1 MGKELNNF
9 VLGVHM
15 WSTRWKFNNFLLW
28 IHMWYIKW
36 EFNKKFIRNTYTIY
50 KVHIDCSPLIVLNKL
65 TTQHPIQI
73 TTQST
78 KYFEGCGTLPFCSSM
93 HICLFV
99 CFFNIESICL
109 VQSGYISHN
118 SLLNLMLKL
127 VCGIPRKQRFGQG
140 VVVVHAVCWPPN
152 IILFTTFL
160 KGVPTFPSPS
170 ASKPHIHGW
179 SGG

>member
-1 MGKELNNF
+1 MGKELNKF
-9 VLGVHM
+9 LLGVHM
-15 WSTRWKFNNFLLW
+15 WSTRWEFNNFLLW
-28 IHMWYIKW
+28 IHMWSIRW
-36 EFNKKFIRNTYTIY
+36 EFNKIFIRNTYTIY
-50 KVHIDCSPLIVLNKL
+50 EVHIDRSPLIVLNKL

-78 KYFEGCGTLPFCSSM
+78 KLRDVGLCHSVLPCTSV
-93 HICLFV
+93 CLFV
-99 CFFNIESICL
+99 FFNIESICL

-140 VVVVHAVCWPPN
+140 VVVHAVCWPPN

-160 KGVPTFPSPS
+160 KGVPTFPSPG